1 MHSVG
6 GSISHESKKPSHV
19 RRLNF
24 GQSILTLN
32 VVKQFQGQKD
42 GALLIN
48 GNVASI
54 PCTEK
59 GDFVRKWI
67 ETHNG
72 IVFDAEEAP
81 QSSPVLGLPVSTEL
95 TKTSPV
101 FGDRRK
107 RAREKASLNN
117 NAIDN
122 VERTRSNDQVNAA
135 SKPCF
140 HFTAGCNKRMRID
153 TSNDRKENIRRNL
166 FNSYSDNV
174 STKMVDA
181 TGSPILDNNSS
192 YSFKRKQ
199 RKSKER
205 YSDRKA
211 LDRIDNKCMKTKARS
226 PLICTK
232 IRQAKESPVL
242 DRNSLFYEQRRK
254 KLRGRNSVISDQ
266 VENSYRDSD
275 INFTTFSDSEERE
288 HGDTKLQITCSQKRR
303 LFIKEF
309 EDSFEYNHLKSYTS
323 KDSKIS
329 EDSVGLDSSGS
340 KAKLNIED
348 SPKTVKDTTKIQI
361 ESSNEDE
368 GSCKY
373 VADTNSDTDKDFSD
387 QIEDADTQDAAAP
400 VAETCNRA
408 STRDL
413 FPVSTTASIRSQTS
427 NKDSDQTFFSKA
439 EQFQCTLPC
448 VHSSQRISQ
457 TSTQVTQVTNLT
469 NDRSSQSGIIISTET
484 TPRKVCV
491 DSSMRLTA
499 ALLDSG
505 KKRKKPRR
513 GSLLEK
519 LQSTVNRQVSFVRIW
534 RHQLKQSVIQN
545 TPVTSVTVYV
555 RACTTRFN
563 RQFLEGIVIQ
573 DPHDLLPRKKTK
585 EIKIMTVPD
594 IVGRIEMK
602 SKGLVQ
608 IFPPWE
614 TLDDEESILNVIY
627 IRVVPENEKNVQ
639 HCKVNVNRI
648 KEPLVE
654 EFHCACINAN
664 KMISSCD
671 DQFNKPNVMEKL
683 FSESS

>member
-6 GSISHESKKPSHV
+6 GSVSHESKKPSHV

-107 RAREKASLNN
+107 RAREKATLNN

-135 SKPCF
+135 GKQCF
-140 HFTAGCNKRMRID
+140 HFTAGCNKRMRMD
-153 TSNDRKENIRRNL
+153 TGTDRKENIRRNL
-166 FNSYSDNV
+166 FNSNSDNV
-174 STKMVDA
+174 PTEMVDA
-181 TGSPILDNNSS
+181 TSSPILDHNSS

-199 RKSKER
+199 RKSKGR
-205 YSDRKA
+205 DSDRKA

-226 PLICTK
+226 PMICTK
-232 IRQAKESPVL
+232 IRKAKESPVL

-254 KLRGRNSVISDQ
+254 KLRGRNSVVSDQ
-266 VENSYRDSD
+266 VENTYRDSN

-288 HGDTKLQITCSQKRR
+288 HRDTKLQITCSQKRR

-309 EDSFEYNHLKSYTS
+309 EDSFVYDRLKSYTS

-340 KAKLNIED
+340 KTKLNIED
-348 SPKTVKDTTKIQI
+348 SPKTVKDTARMQI

-368 GSCKY
+368 GSRKY
-373 VADTNSDTDKDFSD
+373 VADRNNDTDKDFSD
-387 QIEDADTQDAAAP
+387 QIEDADTQDAAVP

-413 FPVSTTASIRSQTS
+413 FSVSTSASSIRSQTS

-448 VHSSQRISQ
+448 AQASQRISQ
-457 TSTQVTQVTNLT
+457 TSTQVTNLT
-469 NDRSSQSGIIISTET
+469 NNRSSQSGIIISTET
-484 TPRKVCV
+484 TPRKHGV

-545 TPVTSVTVYV
+545 TPVTCVTVYV

-563 RQFLEGIVIQ
+563 RQFLEGIVTQ

-627 IRVVPENEKNVQ
+627 IRVVPENEKNLQ
-639 HCKVNVNRI
+639 HCKVNANRI
-648 KEPLVE
+648 KEPIVE

-664 KMISSCD
+664 KMIPSCD